1 MTARVNR
8 ETADDYIF
16 CEGHVRGSE
25 QNSDHKGGAKAPFF
39 AGVRFEPTTSYRSE
53 ATFGIKG
60 FARSND

>member
-25 QNSDHKGGAKAPFF
+25 QNSDHKGGQKPPFQPVEKVTIYGGFF
-39 AGVRFEPTTSYRSE
+39 ALDVV
-53 ATFGIKG
+53 
-60 FARSND
+60 

>member
-25 QNSDHKGGAKAPFF
+25 QNSDHIGSKRGAFHKADFTCRYTK
-39 AGVRFEPTTSYRSE
+39 GVRTIVRTPFV
-53 ATFGIKG
+53 
-60 FARSND
+60 